1 MKTEKLQCDMRK
13 DCIEPVTHLDKSG
26 FIYCTTHG
34 VRRRTWMP
42 CRKLRAHELRRLERG
57 EAVQTY

>member
-1 MKTEKLQCDMRK
+1 MKTEKLQCEMDK
-13 DCIEPVTHLDKSG
+13 DCLELVTHLDKAG

-34 VRRRTWMP
+34 VQRRTWKP

-57 EAVQTY
+57 DALKTY